1 MPLCTYKINLL
12 LLEHICILFISS
24 SSSFDSYNLKQ
35 HLARPKE
42 ISSLDFV
49 RMKKVNDHFI
59 YFEERELK
67 KGKSEQKFVR
77 IYFKTICGFISKYI
91 TILILF

>member
-1 MPLCTYKINLL
+1 M
-12 LLEHICILFISS
+12 ILAIYETF
-24 SSSFDSYNLKQ
+24 F
-35 HLARPKE
+35 LARPKE

-67 KGKSEQKFVR
+67 KGKSEQKFVS
-77 IYFKTICGFISKYI
+77 ILYFKKSSVMFDPTH
-91 TILILF
+91 T